1 MKHIIEFNQFINE
14 GKAKPGPDPYMRG
27 LSDKEKEDKEEKM
40 KKQAEMDDD
49 DPKAYK
55 ELPGDKE
62 AREKGEVKTSKHV
75 KSYHELYGDDETDE
89 ALSDHEKEDD
99 VDYEKL
105 YKKYPY
111 KNKGSRRKNESL
123 ISEEKTEGDRGPI
136 DDEKVEKALKKKS
149 EETGVPLEFLR
160 IVMRRGMAA
169 WRTGHRPGAGIHQW
183 GYARVNSFLTKA
195 EGTWGDADS
204 DVAKE
209 VRDGGHDKDLKKA

>member
-1 MKHIIEFNQFINE
+1 MKHVIEFNQFINE

-89 ALSDHEKEDD
+89 ALSDHKKED
-99 VDYEKL
+99 
-105 YKKYPY
+105 
-111 KNKGSRRKNESL
+111 NESL
-123 ISEEKTEGDRGPI
+123 ISEEKAEGDSGPI